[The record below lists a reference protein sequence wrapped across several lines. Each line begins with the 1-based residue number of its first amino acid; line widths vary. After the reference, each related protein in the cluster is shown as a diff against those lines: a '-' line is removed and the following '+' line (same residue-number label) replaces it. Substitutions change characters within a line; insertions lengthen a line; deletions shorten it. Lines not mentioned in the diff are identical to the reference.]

1 MKETVYIF
9 SSGKFKRKD
18 NTLLFLA
25 GEEEKKRFIPVER
38 IKEILIFGE
47 VDLNK
52 RVLEFLSQ
60 KEIILSYFN
69 YYGWY
74 MGSFYPREHYNSGF
88 MILKQA
94 AAYENY
100 EKRLIIAKQF
110 IVGAGKNTLKILKYY
125 NRRGRRLDE
134 QIEKIEKNLEDLKTK
149 TTIETS
155 MAIEGDNKKIYYDGF
170 NEIINDD
177 EFTFTKRTRRPP
189 KDYLNS
195 LISFANS
202 MIYNAVLGEIYQTH
216 LDPRIAFLHSTNF
229 RRFSLNLDVAEI
241 FKPIIGDRTIFSLLN
256 KGVITEKSF
265 EKGLNGIMLKTTAK
279 QKFLKAMEE
288 RYKQTIQH
296 STLKKKVSYRRL
308 IRMELY
314 KLEKDLMNEKEYKAF
329 VMDW

>member
-1 MKETVYIF
+1 MKETIYIF

-38 IKEILIFGE
+38 VKEILIFGE

-69 YYGWY
+69 HYGWY
-74 MGSFYPREHYNSGF
+74 MGSFYPREHYNSGY

-94 AAYENY
+94 SAYENY
-100 EKRLIIAKQF
+100 EKRLNLAKQF
-110 IVGAGKNTLKILKYY
+110 IVGAGKNSLKILKYY
-125 NRRGRRLDE
+125 NRRGRNLEE
-134 QIEKIEKNLEDLKTK
+134 QIEKIEKNIDSLKDK

-155 MAIEGDNKKIYYDGF
+155 MAIEGENKKIYYNGF

-177 EFTFTKRTRRPP
+177 EFTFTKRSKRPP

-195 LISFANS
+195 LISFSNS
-202 MIYNAVLGEIYQTH
+202 MIYNAVLGEIYHTH

-241 FKPIIGDRTIFSLLN
+241 FKPVIGDRTIFSLLN

-279 QKFLKAMEE
+279 QKFLRAFEE
-288 RYKQTIQH
+288 RFKQTIKH
-296 STLKKKVSYRRL
+296 SGLNRKVSYRRL

-314 KLEKDLMNEKEYKAF
+314 KLEKDLMSEQDYKPF